1 MAKLIRPILSII
13 IPSWNTSQ
21 ITLNCLKSII
31 KYLPPASTE
40 IIVVDNASSD
50 DTVSKIK
57 RLKSVPWRIK
67 IKVNS
72 RNLGYSIACNQG
84 ASLSSGDYFLF
95 LNSDTEF
102 VDATIFNLI
111 NFLARRPSLGVVG
124 PQLLNLDFTPQGS
137 VFPPQTPI
145 NAFREFILGR
155 KSYSKYFP
163 KSLRPSAVW
172 ALSGTAI
179 LVSRPFFNQLGGWNE
194 KYFMYFED
202 MDFCRRVRQQNK
214 FIYYYPL
221 CRLLHHHGA
230 SGRSLGSSQYQWYR
244 LIRGSITYHGYF
256 RHYLLNLIIW
266 LGQKLRCR

>member
-145 NAFREFILGR
+145 NAFR
-155 KSYSKYFP
+155 K
-163 KSLRPSAVW
+163 
-172 ALSGTAI
+172 LS
-179 LVSRPFFNQLGGWNE
+179 
-194 KYFMYFED
+194 
-202 MDFCRRVRQQNK
+202 
-214 FIYYYPL
+214 
-221 CRLLHHHGA
+221 
-230 SGRSLGSSQYQWYR
+230 
-244 LIRGSITYHGYF
+244 
-256 RHYLLNLIIW
+256 
-266 LGQKLRCR
+266 